1 MNRIRG
7 VIMGQQVLRTKQ
19 VVAEYAVSRTFIWRG
34 EKAGTFPKRVKLGA
48 RAVGWLRS
56 DLEAWLQGL
65 KEPTPAGDPEA
76 RREG

>member
-1 MNRIRG
+1 M
-7 VIMGQQVLRTKQ
+7 QDQVLRWPKVREMTGK
-19 VVAEYAVSRTFIWRG
+19 SRTTIWRD
-34 EKAGTFPKRVKLGA
+34 EKEGRFPKRVKLGV

-65 KEPTPAGDPEA
+65 KEPTSASDPEIRVKA